1 MHGAV
6 HILDNAPRWVIRDFV
21 TRRYVRWVGIFIIYV
36 YDVSKIIVLMKAQSP
51 NELRRLTGT

>member
-21 TRRYVRWVGIFIIYV
+21 RRRYVRWVGIFIIYV
-36 YDVSKIIVLMKAQSP
+36 YDVSKIIVLIKAQPP